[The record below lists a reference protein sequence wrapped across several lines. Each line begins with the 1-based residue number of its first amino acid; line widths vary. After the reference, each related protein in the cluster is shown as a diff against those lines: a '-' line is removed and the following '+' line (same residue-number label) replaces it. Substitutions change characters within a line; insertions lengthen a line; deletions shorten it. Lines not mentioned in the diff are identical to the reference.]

1 MRHREGRSS
10 GRRQRSVDMRF
21 DSFTS
26 EPSLTD
32 PFIPAEYM
40 VYMFKYDSTHGRF
53 KGDVSTKDGKLI
65 VNGKEIAVFTE
76 YVIRHN
82 LSPSSVCLSRKEP
95 SKIPWGQLGK
105 FSRLSHLS
113 FR

>member
-10 GRRQRSVDMRF
+10 GRRQWSVDMLF
-21 DSFTS
+21 DCFTS
-26 EPSLTD
+26 DLSLTD

-53 KGDVSTKDGKLI
+53 KGEVSTKDGKLI

-76 YVIRHN
+76 YVIRLT
-82 LSPSSVCLSRKEP
+82 LSPSR
-95 SKIPWGQLGK
+95 
-105 FSRLSHLS
+105 
-113 FR
+113 